1 MNHEVTADAFSSE
14 ALKIHL
20 ELTRTVPVEI
30 KPVFKVLKDV
40 VSGFRGKEAEAEE
53 LLKEYHHKYANWQVV
68 VDEAWRYSVSNIQ
81 LIERHPLRGR
91 IIFLLGKMFWDAF
104 TSSYQSS
111 TKTHAMDRFLAYWL
125 KMLERF
131 GPYFA
136 NPIPHEYENI
146 EHLDISIEKIE
157 GLNEGILRHFFLKLS
172 QLNDD
177 DFSFALQSYYSV
189 KSIAKVVMNI
199 WQWPSSFFEIRSLLE
214 KIFEKTY
221 TFWLSVSDPCKWL
234 IKACDGKN
242 KSLSAKPR
250 WLDHCRPISH
260 LSFREYLKELDEIRT
275 LKDHKEAV
283 RTLIGLPDYR
293 DVVKIYTR
301 LPETLKMKGDNGEG
315 SQLSMLMRLR
325 IMQTRGLESIHE
337 ETLRSINQ
345 ELSRWLNEQQGDSLK
360 QAIDTLL
367 NVLEDALATY
377 PKAALQCLYTV
388 GCEIID
394 SSNKPLIDMFIERLI
409 SMGFQTAR
417 VQGVSDY
424 WQFQV
429 NEAHLLNIRVWLSL
443 IKRAPLK
450 TKNLL
455 SALIVY
461 LSLTGT
467 CIRDTDLFQRDISE
481 LLHAPIAPVYNL
493 VKQLAKLF
501 PVYFNEI
508 GAEGLLRN
516 VSTEVDEIYG
526 RGDPLIHFLRKQSH
540 VESNNLTVP
549 FIEHI
554 FRFWFTLDVEYLKS
568 FLPEHVLAQI
578 QIDHSFVQGPHKLLT
593 ALRDEDVIRDVKDL
607 LQLNENTVQSVFDSV
622 TGVSEEEKKR
632 MTLMIR
638 FYQLLYEK
646 YALSAKDIREHLIKG
661 AQLGLPDPTD
671 VINMLDQEEPIGK
684 LEAILDY
691 IHKLKDIILT
701 PSEMVIQENIYL
713 KRHIAVD
720 IPSMYGS
727 YHEKK
732 FDALGLTFRLENLAN
747 VLFEKIIQSFDLSFI
762 TRATFSRIV
771 RLFPFF
777 LKALDLEG
785 IRSIQLQRY
794 QDLFEK
800 ALQVRRFT
808 HSQFMDIFR
817 GFSEAINQIIHTYY
831 HVIHESNLNLAI
843 KKLQPNEYL
852 PKFTRIAECANPTEK
867 TQMISETFLRDLV
880 ARTFGLQYCDNFVTS
895 IIVTLSHQ
903 KATFVGEDLDLLLS
917 YEPEKTISWLYDPSP
932 RTFDL
937 IHLGNKG
944 YNLAVLYGIG
954 INVPTGFIITT
965 EYFRCRRVIDHFA
978 ESRKDFESRVMASI
992 RRLER
997 ERDRCFGCPSN
1008 TLLVSVRSGAAMSM
1022 PGMMTT
1028 FLNVG
1033 INEEIVEGL
1042 IAQTGQAWF
1051 AWDNYRRFIQSW
1063 GMSFGMAR
1071 DVFDAIM
1078 RHYKKKFGVTY
1089 KREFTSE
1096 QIRAVAHAYRKELE
1110 RNGVYLSSD
1119 PKEQLF
1125 TSIRQVIESW
1135 YSPKAKTYRQIM
1147 GISDNWGTAVT
1158 IQAMIFGNL
1167 DTRSGAGVMFTHDPW
1182 TAEDVI
1188 DPNGD
1193 FTLGNQGEDVVGGL
1207 VKTLPISEKQR
1218 LKEAEP
1224 REASLEMLFPR
1235 IYKRLVQIA
1244 EKLVYEQH
1252 WGPQEIE
1259 FTFQGDSE
1267 DSLYILQSRN
1277 MSPRIQR
1284 RYRVFVPTPELE
1296 VHYLASGIGVSGG
1309 ALCGRVAFNV
1319 ESIEKLRKTYPNDYI
1334 IFIRSDTV
1342 PDDIKEISL
1351 ADGILTGK
1359 GGATSHAAIVAHRL
1373 GKTCVVGCSK
1383 MTVWESERWCE
1394 INGRRVK
1401 TGDILGL
1408 DGKSGSIYWGFH
1420 ETRWMDVYENE
1431 C

>member
-1 MNHEVTADAFSSE
+1 MQLSREPVNSQ

-20 ELTRTVPVEI
+20 ELTRSVPVKI
-30 KPVFKVLKDV
+30 KPVFMILKEV

-53 LLKEYHHKYANWQVV
+53 LLQEYHHKYANWQVV
-68 VDEAWRYSVSNIQ
+68 VDEAWRYTVSNIS
-81 LIERHPLRGR
+81 LIEKHPLRGR
-91 IIFLLGKMFWDAF
+91 IVFLIALMLWDSFVNSLRAD
-104 TSSYQSS
+104 
-111 TKTHAMDRFLAYWL
+111 TKAHAMDRFLAFWL

-131 GPYFA
+131 GSDFGRPVPDKA
-136 NPIPHEYENI
+136 PEIAS
-146 EHLDISIEKIE
+146 LDLHVEQLDEIH
-157 GLNEGILRHFFLKLS
+157 EGILRHFLIKLVN
-172 QLNDD
+172 LDEEN
-177 DFSFALQSYYSV
+177 FEYLLRSYYSV
-189 KSIAKVVMNI
+189 KSLANSLLKV
-199 WQWPSSFFEIRSLLE
+199 WHSDSSFVELRSLMNR
-214 KIFEKTY
+214 IFKTTY
-221 TFWLSVSDPCKWL
+221 DLWLSVEDPCKWL
-234 IKACDGKN
+234 TRTCDGVGKEFLAR
-242 KSLSAKPR
+242 SLE
-250 WLDHCRPISH
+250 HCSPISH
-260 LSFREYLKELDEIRT
+260 KSFSRHRTQLETIAEIDNPR
-275 LKDHKEAV
+275 EAV
-283 RTLIGLPDYR
+283 VKLLELPDHR
-293 DVVKIYTR
+293 DIVKYYSK
-301 LPETLKMKGDNGEG
+301 LPDMLKLHSDDGLGRR
-315 SQLSMLMRLR
+315 LSMLMRLK
-325 IMQTRGLESIHE
+325 ILQTPGLESIHE

-345 ELSRWLNEQQGDSLK
+345 ELSRWLKDQKNDDLYESVDM
-360 QAIDTLL
+360 LL
-367 NVLEDALATY
+367 TALEEAVAAH
-377 PKAALQCLYTV
+377 PKATLQCLHTI
-388 GCEIID
+388 GLEIVKSGNKQLID
-394 SSNKPLIDMFIERLI
+394 SFIERLI

-424 WQFQV
+424 WQVKV
-429 NEAHLLNIRVWLSL
+429 NEAHLLNIRVWLDL
-443 IKRAPLK
+443 IKQDPQKMR
-450 TKNLL
+450 NLL

-549 FIEHI
+549 FIENI
-554 FRFWFTLDVEYLKS
+554 FRFWITLNKEHIKP
-568 FLPEHVLAQI
+568 FLPAHIYE
-578 QIDHSFVQGPHKLLT
+578 QIDPDHAFVQGPHRLLK
-593 ALRDEDVIRDVKDL
+593 ALQDNDL
-607 LQLNENTVQSVFDSV
+607 LYDVEDLLEASSEKVESVFNSV
-622 TGVSEEEKKR
+622 SDVTDAEKKR
-632 MTLMIR
+632 TGLMIR
-638 FYQLLYEK
+638 FYQLLKEK
-646 YALSAKDIREHLIKG
+646 YALSAKDIREHLNRG
-661 AQLGLPDPTD
+661 AQLGLPDPSA
-671 VINMLDQEEPIGK
+671 VLKALDGNDPIEK

-691 IHKLKDIILT
+691 LRKLQEIILK
-701 PSEMVIQENIYL
+701 PSKMEIQENIYL

-747 VLFEKIIQSFDLSFI
+747 LLFEEIIQSIDLSFI

-771 RLFPFF
+771 KFIPLF
-777 LKALDLEG
+777 LKALNLEG
-785 IRSIQLQRY
+785 IHSVQLQRY
-794 QDLFEK
+794 QELFEK
-800 ALQVRRFT
+800 ALQIRRFT

-817 GFSEAINQIIHTYY
+817 GFSESINQIIHTYY
-831 HVIHESNLNLAI
+831 HVIHEPNLNLAI
-843 KKLQPNEYL
+843 KKLKDDEYL
-852 PKFTRIAECANPTEK
+852 PKFARIVECANPAEK
-867 TQMISETFLRDLV
+867 IQMISETFLRDLV
-880 ARTFGLQYCDNFVTS
+880 ARTFGLQYFDNFVTN
-895 IIVTLSHQ
+895 IVVTLSHQ

-917 YEPEKTISWLYDPSP
+917 YEPEKTISWIYDPTP
-932 RTFDL
+932 QTFDL

-944 YNLAVLYGIG
+944 YNLAVLHSAG
-954 INVPTGFIITT
+954 INVPPGFIITT
-965 EYFRCRRVIDHFA
+965 EYFRCRRVVDRFP
-978 ESRKDFESRVMASI
+978 ESRKDFEARVMSFMH
-992 RRLER
+992 RLEK
-997 ERDRCFGCPSN
+997 ETGRCFGCPTN

-1042 IAQTGQAWF
+1042 IDQTGQAWF

-1063 GMSFGMAR
+1063 GMSFGMPR
-1071 DVFDAIM
+1071 DAFDEIM
-1078 RHYKKKFGVTY
+1078 RFYKKKCGVTY
-1089 KREFTSE
+1089 KREFSPE
-1096 QIRAVAHAYRKELE
+1096 QIRTVARAYRDEL
-1110 RNGVYLSSD
+1110 RKNGVDLTD
-1119 PKEQLF
+1119 NPREQLF

-1158 IQAMIFGNL
+1158 VQTMIFGNL

-1182 TAEDVI
+1182 TAEDII

-1218 LKEAEP
+1218 LKEVEP

-1235 IYKRLVQIA
+1235 IYRRLVEIA

-1277 MSPRIQR
+1277 MSPRIHR
-1284 RYRVFVPTPELE
+1284 RYRVFVPTPDLE
-1296 VHYLASGIGVSGG
+1296 ASYLASGIGVSGG
-1309 ALCGRVAFNV
+1309 ALCGRVAFDV
-1319 ESIEKLRKTYPNDYI
+1319 ESIEELRRTYPNDYI
-1334 IFIRSDTV
+1334 ILIRSDTV

-1383 MTVWESERWCE
+1383 MTVWESQRRCE
-1394 INGRRVK
+1394 INGYQIK

-1408 DGKSGSIYWGFH
+1408 DGRSGAIYKGFH
-1420 ETRWMDVYENE
+1420 ETRWMDVETSE
-1431 C
+1431 